1 MKKLLKIPLTD
12 LINSIIS
19 GLTFLRIK
27 KDEYLLINFDDLIDK
42 REILIKILNFFEI
55 PIDKKNIDEALK
67 FNTKDFTRSH
77 LKFEFKGT
85 RFTNEKKKI
94 K

>member
-12 LINSIIS
+12 LQISIS

-42 REILIKILNFFEI
+42 R
-55 PIDKKNIDEALK
+55 NI
-67 FNTKDFTRSH
+67 NKDF
-77 LKFEFKGT
+77 KFF
-85 RFTNEKKKI
+85 
-94 K
+94 